1 MNPFALALTTLFHP
15 IDSLDIIK
23 RERERKRA
31 LIPAVVLLLLA
42 FFVNYLYVFIVSF
55 QLQEKEAIDA
65 NLLLECGIIDA
76 VISEGEGP
84 AHENPEEA
92 VAAVRDYVRGAY
104 KELADLS
111 PDELVRQR
119 QERFAKF

>member
-1 MNPFALALTTLFHP
+1 MYSVLSPEGFASILWKDRT
-15 IDSLDIIK
+15 
-23 RERERKRA
+23 RA
-31 LIPAVVLLLLA
+31 P
-42 FFVNYLYVFIVSF
+42 
-55 QLQEKEAIDA
+55 EAAEAMRMDA
-65 NLLLECGIIDA
+65 ASVLECGIIDA

-111 PDELVRQR
+111 PDELVCQR